1 MAIIAAPARLATD
14 LRERVIRRAEVVGVW
29 AVECVCA
36 HRSDTDWALELLG
49 DNRHHQ
55 ATLDAQGYQLESFAV
70 ERICH
75 QHGTALVRL
84 VCGIAVQPSHLPGTL
99 GTRPLR
105 GIVEELLLAS
115 ARARAT
121 AGRLI
126 DVAVVQTAASKN

>member
-1 MAIIAAPARLATD
+1 MAVIAAPTRHATD
-14 LRERVIRRAEVVGVW
+14 LRDRVVRRAEVVGVW

-36 HRSDTDWALELLG
+36 QRTQTDWLAELLG
-49 DNRHHQ
+49 DTDGRHSR
-55 ATLDAQGYQLESFAV
+55 ATLDEHGYELESVAV

-84 VCGIAVQPSHLPGTL
+84 VCRVAVRPSRMHGALA
-99 GTRPLR
+99 TRPLR

-115 ARARAT
+115 TRARAS

-126 DVAVVQTAASKN
+126 DVAVVSVA

>member
-1 MAIIAAPARLATD
+1 MAVIAAPTRHATD
-14 LRERVIRRAEVVGVW
+14 LRDRVVRRAEVVGVW

-36 HRSDTDWALELLG
+36 QRTQTDWALELLG
-49 DNRHHQ
+49 DNRHHD
-55 ATLDAQGYQLESFAV
+55 ATLDDHGYQLESFAV

-84 VCGIAVQPSHLPGTL
+84 VCQVAVRPARLNATL
-99 GTRPLR
+99 ATRPLR

-115 ARARAT
+115 TRARAT

-126 DVAVVQTAASKN
+126 DVAVVSIRA